1 MSAVSG
7 HASFNDGT
15 VYNSY
20 HQAGTAQS
28 FREILVLIILITVNH
43 SCPYD
48 YCSVPSTYNLLG
60 VEAVLCL
67 FKSRLFD
74 NLTIEESSYLFIYY

>member
-28 FREILVLIILITVNH
+28 FREILVLIILITVAAG
-43 SCPYD
+43 
-48 YCSVPSTYNLLG
+48 G
-60 VEAVLCL
+60 VIIPACL
-67 FKSRLFD
+67 APASLIRPTPKK
-74 NLTIEESSYLFIYY
+74 TPIA